1 MANPVVHFEICGSDA
16 AKTRE
21 FYSKLFGW
29 EYQMFGAM
37 DYGIVAAAGEGSIG
51 GGVFGAP
58 ADQTKPYVT
67 FYVHVDDLG
76 SALRDAEKLGG
87 KTCMPP
93 TPIPDMGSMA
103 MFSDLDGNL
112 VGLFSEKK
120 IEG

>member
-1 MANPVVHFEICGSDA
+1 MANPVVHFEICGKDA
-16 AKTRE
+16 EKTRA
-21 FYSKLFGW
+21 FYGQLFGW

-37 DYGIVAAAGEGSIG
+37 DYGIVAPAGEGSIG
-51 GGVFGAP
+51 GGVFAAP
-58 ADQTKPYVT
+58 DKTDPYVT
-67 FYVHVDDLG
+67 FYVHVDDLAA
-76 SALRDAEKLGG
+76 ALRRAEQLGG

-93 TPIPDMGSMA
+93 SPIPDMGSIA